1 MLRSNVKAEA
11 GALKS
16 YAKTGVVVQ
25 RLAPAFVPQGVRVK
39 ALAST
44 SRGRQHLLHARR
56 RSKRTILRLLPLAYE
71 AISAAPLAQNAMF
84 RVPCRGDEKNRGLTG
99 NSP

>member
-25 RLAPAFVPQGVRVK
+25 RLAPAFVPQGVRVN
-39 ALAST
+39 ALAAT
-44 SRGRQHLLHARR
+44 SRAVSICFMLVDAQ
-56 RSKRTILRLLPLAYE
+56 
-71 AISAAPLAQNAMF
+71 ISAFPLAQNAMF
-84 RVPCRGDEKNRGLTG
+84 RVPCRLMGSTARRKTARREAG
-99 NSP
+99 